1 MIKTIR
7 DVHRGGTV
15 LNSRIMSTLLEE
27 FRRLVDQSQGNAPAG
42 LSEREAR
49 ILGFVAQGKSNREIA
64 DLLSLSEQTIK
75 NRLSA
80 IFDKLKVANRTEAA
94 TYAIQQGLISLK

>member
-1 MIKTIR
+1 
-7 DVHRGGTV
+7 
-15 LNSRIMSTLLEE
+15 MSTLLEE

-49 ILGFVAQGKSNREIA
+49 ILGLVAQGKSNREIA

-94 TYAIQQGLISLK
+94 TYAIQQGLISLE

>member
-1 MIKTIR
+1 
-7 DVHRGGTV
+7 
-15 LNSRIMSTLLEE
+15 
-27 FRRLVDQSQGNAPAG
+27 
-42 LSEREAR
+42 
-49 ILGFVAQGKSNREIA
+49 VAQGKSNREIA

-94 TYAIQQGLISLK
+94 TYAIQQGLISLE